1 MWYNEIIKA
10 IIYSGLVLLIINIF
24 NINPNFNLNKENEVL
39 NQKIDSL
46 NNVIELS
53 NVKIKTYTLKIDSL
67 TGTLKELDNELNQNK
82 TKLTKLKKDYE
93 KKFNSID
100 NASSNE
106 LVQFFSERYK

>member
-10 IIYSGLVLLIINIF
+10 IIYSGLVLLVINIF

-39 NQKIDSL
+39 NHKIDSL

-53 NVKIKTYTLKIDSL
+53 NVKIKNYTLKIDSL

-93 KKFNSID
+93 KKLTSID
-100 NASSNE
+100 NASTNE